1 MKTGLRRRYI
11 GSAAF
16 YKMVLAVAV
25 PIMIQNGITNF
36 VSLLDNIMV
45 GRVGTEQMTGVSIVN
60 QLIFVFNL
68 AIFGAVSGA
77 GIFGAQFFGS
87 GDDEGVR
94 CAFRFKLIV
103 CAILTALGAAIFLL
117 FGDDLIRLYLKG
129 EGDPAQI
136 EASFGYAK
144 RYLSIMLFGFVP
156 FVVAQCYSGTLRE
169 SNRTV
174 LPMVAGIVGVA
185 VNLVFN
191 TLLIFGH
198 LGFPK
203 LGSAGAAIATVLSR
217 FVEAAVVIV
226 FSHFGKRRCS
236 FFRGMY
242 RTLRIPKHLVLQIG
256 KKTLPLMLNEA
267 LWATGMALLSQ
278 CYSLRGYDVVTAC
291 NIASTIANVF
301 NVAFLAMGNA
311 VGIIVGQL
319 LGAGKM
325 DEAVDTDRKLIVFSV
340 AICFLIGGVMA
351 LVAPLFPQIYN
362 TTEHVRSLA
371 EEFIVICALCMP
383 INALANA
390 CYFTLRSGGKTLI
403 TFFFDSF
410 YVCVFTAPL
419 AFVLANFTALP
430 IVPLYLFCQ
439 LADIGK
445 CVVGLIYIKKGIWI
459 QNIVQKESTHEKHA
473 ILPEA

>member
-117 FGDDLIRLYLKG
+117 FGDNLIRLYLKG

-362 TTEHVRSLA
+362 TSTHVRSLA
-371 EEFIVICALCMP
+371 KEFIVICALCMP

-445 CVVGLIYIKKGIWI
+445 CVVGLIFIKKGIWI

>member
-1 MKTGLRRRYI
+1 
-11 GSAAF
+11 
-16 YKMVLAVAV
+16 
-25 PIMIQNGITNF
+25 
-36 VSLLDNIMV
+36 
-45 GRVGTEQMTGVSIVN
+45 
-60 QLIFVFNL
+60 
-68 AIFGAVSGA
+68 
-77 GIFGAQFFGS
+77 
-87 GDDEGVR
+87 
-94 CAFRFKLIV
+94 
-103 CAILTALGAAIFLL
+103 
-117 FGDDLIRLYLKG
+117 
-129 EGDPAQI
+129 
-136 EASFGYAK
+136 
-144 RYLSIMLFGFVP
+144 
-156 FVVAQCYSGTLRE
+156 
-169 SNRTV
+169 
-174 LPMVAGIVGVA
+174 MVAGIVGVA